1 VADFRIEE
9 LIDPPP
15 RLPGVRALLPLSG
28 GAGLLTGGSDCR
40 IRMWDHLRYDQTAS
54 HIGIYLFTCLSML
67 SEKESWFGSL
77 HDMLAF

>member
-28 GAGLLTGGSDCR
+28 GAGLLTAGSDCR

-54 HIGIYLFTCLSML
+54 QMGVYLFTRLSML
-67 SEKESWFGSL
+67 SEKESWF
-77 HDMLAF
+77 